1 MYSITHHPCMQ
12 SKSFLVRTWPG
23 LTLCGAVGLAAL
35 CLEHLEAVL
44 SGRAW
49 LEGLVL
55 AIVIGTILRTAW
67 KPPHRFQ
74 WGIHFASKTLLEAAV
89 VIMGATVS
97 FGTIAAAGTPLLLG
111 IAATVFAT
119 IGLSF
124 ALGRALRLPPK
135 MALLIACGN
144 SICGNS
150 AIAAVAPVID
160 ADGDVVATAIAFTA
174 VLGIA
179 VVLLLPPLAHGLGLG
194 STASGV
200 LAGLTVY
207 AVPQVFAA
215 ASPMGVAAVQ
225 TGTVVKLVRVLML
238 GPVVTL
244 LSLLKVGRDTAPQ
257 TRDADQKAPLLPGF
271 ILAFLAL
278 ATARSMGFMPESA
291 VEPAH
296 ALSNVLT
303 IVSMAGLGLGVDL
316 RHVTAAGPRVS
327 LAVTLSLLALGVF
340 ALAVIRLAG
349 LA

>member
-1 MYSITHHPCMQ
+1 MESR
-12 SKSFLVRTWPG
+12 SFFARAWPG
-23 LTLCGAVGLAAL
+23 LTLCGTVGLAA
-35 CLEHLEAVL
+35 CGVEQLEQRWC
-44 SGRAW
+44 GRAW

-55 AIVIGTILRTAW
+55 AIVIGTTLRTVW
-67 KPPHRFQ
+67 KPSPRYQ
-74 WGIHFASKTLLEAAV
+74 GGIHFASKTLLEAAV
-89 VIMGATVS
+89 VMMGATVS
-97 FGTIAAAGTPLLLG
+97 FSTLAAAGTPLLLG

-124 ALGRALRLPPK
+124 ALGRALHLPPK

-160 ADGDVVATAIAFTA
+160 AEGDVVATAIAFTA

-179 VVLLLPPLAHGLGLG
+179 VVLVLPPLAHGLGLG
-194 STASGV
+194 ATASGV

-244 LSLLKVGRDTAPQ
+244 LSLLKVGRDATPR
-257 TRDADQKAPLLPGF
+257 TRDADQSVPLLPGF

-278 ATARSMGFMPESA
+278 ATARSMGFIPESA
-291 VEPAH
+291 VGPARE
-296 ALSNVLT
+296 LSNVLT
-303 IVSMAGLGLGVDL
+303 VVSMAGLGLGVDL

-327 LAVTLSLLALGVF
+327 LAVTLSLIALGLF
-340 ALAVIRLAG
+340 ALAVIRIVG